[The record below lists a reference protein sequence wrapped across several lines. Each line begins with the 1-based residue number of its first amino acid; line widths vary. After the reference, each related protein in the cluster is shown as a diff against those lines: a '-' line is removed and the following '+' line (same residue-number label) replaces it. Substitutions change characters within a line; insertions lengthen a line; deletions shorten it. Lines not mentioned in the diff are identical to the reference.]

1 MSIANDPVGERF
13 LWRNIIEYSV
23 PSDDDVEVFENACK
37 QKDDM
42 RDKQNEVSQKLK
54 LEGPKVSDDQF
65 TTQCKIMLRIARQ
78 RGINVQQLLADDY
91 TQIKLDDRDEK
102 RNALLETL
110 DEAFS
115 PNGEQNRDTT

>member
-1 MSIANDPVGERF
+1 
-13 LWRNIIEYSV
+13 
-23 PSDDDVEVFENACK
+23 
-37 QKDDM
+37 M

>member
-1 MSIANDPVGERF
+1 
-13 LWRNIIEYSV
+13 
-23 PSDDDVEVFENACK
+23 
-37 QKDDM
+37 
-42 RDKQNEVSQKLK
+42 
-54 LEGPKVSDDQF
+54 
-65 TTQCKIMLRIARQ
+65 MLRIARQ

>member
-42 RDKQNEVSQKLK
+42 RDKQHEVSQKLK

-65 TTQCKIMLRIARQ
+65 TTQCKIMLRIAR
-78 RGINVQQLLADDY
+78 
-91 TQIKLDDRDEK
+91 
-102 RNALLETL
+102 
-110 DEAFS
+110 
-115 PNGEQNRDTT
+115 